1 MATRLKGTTGGVQD
15 SERYQVYRAYEDIM
29 RKRYPG
35 AETHVGMQFW
45 GTNTLETTGLH
56 NEVLFHT
63 GLLGSAVKLGRDL
76 RTMPPMATYETVDQV
91 VADYEVA
98 GIGFEYYPDELEDM
112 LYDDVILDKIGD
124 LPILQAD
131 LEEDE
136 HFNVY
141 NNGET
146 LVGGWNKKKLFVDG
160 NGSDFLETIGQ
171 KGVSLGGNIIKTA
184 GGPSFHMISL
194 IDQYGENFV
203 NEEGR
208 LSPLKAERI
217 MCSLQNKRLLDM
229 YYGAAYN
236 IEQSNPDIPN
246 PALAN
251 PNVIAT
257 HRIANAND
265 IVVFFEG
272 WQDDLKERSKF
283 RGQTMT
289 ETVGNLTEK
298 RVVSIIRSR
307 YAYYW
312 HFNRRVL
319 LIKGAA

>member
-1 MATRLKGTTGGVQD
+1 MAERLFGTSPGVQD
-15 SERYQVYRAYEDIM
+15 SQRFQVYRAYEDII

-35 AETHVGMQFW
+35 VENMVGSQFW

-63 GLLGSAVKLGRDL
+63 GLLGSAISLGRDL
-76 RTMPPMATYETVDQV
+76 RTMPPMAQFETVDQV
-91 VADYEVA
+91 IADYELG

-131 LEEDE
+131 FEEDQ
-136 HFNVY
+136 HFNAY

-146 LVGGWNKKKLFVDG
+146 LTGGWTADPLFVDG
-160 NGSDFLETIGQ
+160 STDFLQIIGDQ
-171 KGVSLGGNIIKTA
+171 GVNYGSNIITTA
-184 GGPSFHMISL
+184 GGPSYHMISL
-194 IDQYGENFV
+194 IDQYGENFI

-208 LSPLKAERI
+208 LSPIRPERI
-217 MCSLQNKRLLDM
+217 MCSMQNKRLLDM
-229 YYGAAYN
+229 YYGAGSN
-236 IEQSNPDIPN
+236 IEQNDDRIPN
-246 PALAN
+246 PALSR
-251 PNVIAT
+251 PNVIST
-257 HRIANAND
+257 HRLATANW
-265 IVVFFEG
+265 IIVFFEG

-307 YAYYW
+307 FAYYW
-312 HFNRRVL
+312 FFNRRVL

>member
-1 MATRLKGTTGGVQD
+1 MAERLKALTQGFQD
-15 SERYQVYRAYEDIM
+15 SKRYQVYRAYEDII
-29 RKRYPG
+29 RKNYPG
-35 AETHVGMQFW
+35 VENMVGAQFW

-76 RTMPPMATYETVDQV
+76 RTMPPMASFETVDQV
-91 VADYEVA
+91 VADYEIA
-98 GIGFEYYPDELEDM
+98 GIGFEYYPDELDDM
-112 LYDDVILDKIGD
+112 LYSDVILDKIGD

-141 NNGET
+141 NNGEVLT
-146 LVGGWNKKKLFVDG
+146 GGWTNTPLFVDG
-160 NGSDFLETIGQ
+160 TTNFLQVIGYKGENFGS
-171 KGVSLGGNIIKTA
+171 NIIESA

-208 LSPLKAERI
+208 LSPIKPERI
-217 MCSLQNKRLLDM
+217 MCSPQNKRLLDM
-229 YYGAAYN
+229 YYGAGSN
-236 IEQSNPDIPN
+236 IEQNDDRIPN
-246 PALAN
+246 PALSR
-251 PNVIAT
+251 PQVIAT
-257 HRIANAND
+257 HRRAQPND
-265 IVVFFEG
+265 IIVFYEG

-283 RGQTMT
+283 RGETMT

-312 HFNRRVL
+312 FFNRRVL